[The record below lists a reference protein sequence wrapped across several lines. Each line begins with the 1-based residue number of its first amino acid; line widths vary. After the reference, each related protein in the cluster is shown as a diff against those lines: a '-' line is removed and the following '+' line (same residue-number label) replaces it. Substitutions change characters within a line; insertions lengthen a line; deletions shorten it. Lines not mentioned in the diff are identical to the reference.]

1 MPKRLIRR
9 YLPQPEKIANIKG
22 LGFLRHRLQDPSLW
36 HLNRR
41 SASGAVF
48 WGIWCAFLPMPFHT
62 VPAVIAALFFR
73 FNLPLC
79 VLLVW
84 LNNPLTLIPIIY
96 VSYFVGI
103 IVLHTPGPDAPPPSF
118 NDIQQIIASLFSH
131 AGGAPHALHLG
142 VYIEPIL
149 LGMLLT
155 GFVLACVGYVFMNW
169 FWHYRVMQAW
179 RKRHIKAPDNTGKI

>member
-1 MPKRLIRR
+1 MPKQLIRR
-9 YLPQPEKIANIKG
+9 YLPPPEKIANIRG
-22 LGFLRHRLQDPSLW
+22 LGFLQHRLEDPSLW

-79 VLLVW
+79 IALVW
-84 LNNPLTLIPIIY
+84 VNNPLTLIPIIY
-96 VSYFVGI
+96 LSYFVGST
-103 IVLHTPGPDAPPPSF
+103 VLHQQEQTVAPPSF
-118 NDIQQIIASLFSH
+118 NDIQEIVTSLFH
-131 AGGAPHALHLG
+131 DNNTTHPLHLG

-149 LGMLLT
+149 LGMLLA
-155 GFVLACVGYVFMNW
+155 GFVLATLGYFFMNW

-179 RKRHIKAPDNTGKI
+179 RKRRLKHRADKS